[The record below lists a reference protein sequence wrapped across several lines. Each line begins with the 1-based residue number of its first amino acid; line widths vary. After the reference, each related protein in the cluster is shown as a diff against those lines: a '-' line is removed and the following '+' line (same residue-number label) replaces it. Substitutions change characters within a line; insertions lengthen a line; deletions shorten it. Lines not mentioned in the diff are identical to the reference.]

1 MIRCIAF
8 DFDGTLVH
16 SNAIKHDAF
25 LEIAARHTGGQ
36 ALMRAILADPPGDR
50 RAVMALFAA
59 RIGGGI
65 DPDTLVA
72 DYGRRCE
79 ERILRCPARR
89 GADTALAALRRA
101 GLRLY
106 VNSATPTEPLRAVI
120 HRRYGKAAF
129 NGVYGGHGAKVA
141 NLRAIMDAEGIGPA
155 SLAMIGDG
163 IDDRDAAHETGCAFF
178 GVDAG
183 TLAERTGSDGLLSDL
198 SGLPDLIAA
207 SDGEGRT

>member
-25 LEIAARHTGGQ
+25 LEIAAHYPGGE
-36 ALMRAILADPPGDR
+36 ALMRRIMADPPGDR

-65 DPDTLVA
+65 DVDALVA

-79 ERILRCPARR
+79 ERILRCPARQ
-89 GADTALAALRRA
+89 GVDTALAALRRT
-101 GLRLY
+101 GLRLHI
-106 VNSATPTEPLRAVI
+106 NSATPTEPLRAVI
-120 HRRYGKAAF
+120 HRRYGTGF
-129 NGVYGGHGAKVA
+129 FDGVYGGHGAKVA

-155 SLAMIGDG
+155 ALAMVGDG
-163 IDDRDAAHETGCAFF
+163 IDDRDAAREAGCAFF

-183 TLAERTGSDGLLSDL
+183 TLAAGAGTDGLLSDL

-207 SDGEGRT
+207 WNRAPAP